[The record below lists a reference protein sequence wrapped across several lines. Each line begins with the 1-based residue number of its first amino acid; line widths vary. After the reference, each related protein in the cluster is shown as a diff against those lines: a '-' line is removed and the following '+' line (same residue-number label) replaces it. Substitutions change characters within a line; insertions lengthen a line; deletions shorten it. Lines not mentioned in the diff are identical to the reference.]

1 MQSKNTPLPNHLNQ
15 QKCNMGGRIYRN
27 EETAGILELPEIG
40 RLHIGKK
47 QAGQNGK
54 EYPVSVDYFIP
65 SGKYAELFTQ
75 ALGEKPGTIQVVFP
89 TDEPE
94 KVCNERYEY
103 RDNSGALVAR
113 GDGRVFEI
121 WDGKRYAPYSVDQYP
136 DIMQQIA
143 TNNPTKRGPDNWDI
157 VLTLRFIVPAVRGIV
172 GVWQFSTKGRA
183 SSIRNIRESF
193 DGVQMMRG
201 TVTQT
206 VFDLSVQFAKSNKP
220 GVNSRYPV
228 VSLVANDN
236 RISEIKQAMA
246 PEQNLALLMAGNDK

>member
-1 MQSKNTPLPNHLNQ
+1 
-15 QKCNMGGRIYRN
+15 MGGRILRP
-27 EETAGILELPEIG
+27 ERQGQSILELPEVG

-65 SGKYAELFTQ
+65 SGKYAGMFAA
-75 ALGEKPGTIQVVFP
+75 ALGDKPQTIQVIFP
-89 TDEPE
+89 DDSPE

-113 GDGRVFEI
+113 GDGHVFEV
-121 WDGKRYAPYSVDQYP
+121 WDGKRYAPYSVDEYP
-136 DIMQQIA
+136 DIMAQIER
-143 TNNPTKRGPDNWDI
+143 NNPTRRGADNWDI
-157 VLTLRFIVPAVRGIV
+157 VLTLRFIIPAVRGIV
-172 GVWQFSTKGRA
+172 GVWQFSTKGKA
-183 SSIRNIRESF
+183 SSVKNIRESF

-228 VSLVANDN
+228 VSLVANDT
-236 RISEIKQAMA
+236 RIEEIRKAIA
-246 PEQNLALLMAGNDK
+246 PTENLSLLLPDKEK

>member
-1 MQSKNTPLPNHLNQ
+1 
-15 QKCNMGGRIYRN
+15 MGGRIIRP
-27 EETAGILELPEIG
+27 EQGAAILELPEIG

-47 QAGQNGK
+47 QTGQNGK

-65 SGKYAELFTQ
+65 TGKYAGIFTA
-75 ALGEKPGTIQVVFP
+75 ALGEKPATIQVVFP
-89 TDEPE
+89 SDDPA

-103 RDNSGALVAR
+103 RDDKGALVAR
-113 GDGRVFEI
+113 GDGQIFEI
-121 WDGKRYAPYSVDQYP
+121 WNGQRYAPYSVEQYP
-136 DIMQQIA
+136 DIMAQIA
-143 TNNPTKRGPDNWDI
+143 DKNPTKRGPDNWDI
-157 VLTLRFIVPAVRGIV
+157 VLTLRVVVPAVRGVV

-183 SSIRNIRESF
+183 SSIKNIRESF
-193 DGVQMMRG
+193 DGVKRMRG

-236 RISEIKQAMA
+236 RIAEIRQTLA
-246 PEQNLALLMAGNDK
+246 PEQNLGLLLPDKEK

>member
-1 MQSKNTPLPNHLNQ
+1 
-15 QKCNMGGRIYRN
+15 MGGRIVRN
-27 EETAGILELPEIG
+27 EPDAAILELPEIG

-47 QAGQNGK
+47 QAGQNGR

-65 SGKYAELFTQ
+65 SGKYAGMFTA
-75 ALGEKPGTIQVVFP
+75 ALGERPQTIQVIFP
-89 TDEPE
+89 DDSPE

-103 RDNSGALVAR
+103 RDDKGALVAR

-121 WDGKRYAPYSVDQYP
+121 WDGKRYAPYSMDQYP
-136 DIMQQIA
+136 DIMEQVTA
-143 TNNPTKRGPDNWDI
+143 KNPTKRGADNWD
-157 VLTLRFIVPAVRGIV
+157 VALTLRFIVPAVRGVV

-183 SSIRNIRESF
+183 SSIKNIRNSF

-201 TVTQT
+201 TVCQT

-220 GVNSRYPV
+220 GSNSRYPV

-236 RISEIKQAMA
+236 RVDEIRAMLA
-246 PEQNLALLMAGNDK
+246 PEQTTKNLLLSE

>member
-1 MQSKNTPLPNHLNQ
+1 
-15 QKCNMGGRIYRN
+15 MGGRIVRN
-27 EETAGILELPEIG
+27 EPDAAILELPEIG

-47 QAGQNGK
+47 QAGQNGR

-65 SGKYAELFTQ
+65 SGKYAGMFTA
-75 ALGEKPGTIQVVFP
+75 ALGERPQTIQVIFP
-89 TDEPE
+89 DDSPE

-103 RDNSGALVAR
+103 RDDKGALVAR

-136 DIMQQIA
+136 DIMEQVTA
-143 TNNPTKRGPDNWDI
+143 KNPTKRGADNWD
-157 VLTLRFIVPAVRGIV
+157 VALTLRFIVPAVRGVV

-183 SSIRNIRESF
+183 SSIKNIRNSF

-201 TVTQT
+201 TVCQT

-220 GVNSRYPV
+220 GSNSRYPV

-236 RISEIKQAMA
+236 RVDEIRAMLA
-246 PEQNLALLMAGNDK
+246 PEQTTKNLLLSE

>member
-1 MQSKNTPLPNHLNQ
+1 
-15 QKCNMGGRIYRN
+15 MGGRIYRP
-27 EETAGILELPEIG
+27 EQDAAILELPEVG

-47 QAGQNGK
+47 QVGQNGR

-65 SGKYAELFTQ
+65 SGKYAGMFTQ
-75 ALGEKPGTIQVVFP
+75 ALGEKPQTIQIIFP
-89 TDEPE
+89 DDTPE

-103 RDNSGALVAR
+103 RDDKGALVAK
-113 GDGRVFEI
+113 GDGRTFEI
-121 WDGKRYAPYSVDQYP
+121 WDSKHYVPYSVDKYP
-136 DIMQQIA
+136 DIMNQITA
-143 TNNPTKRGPDNWDI
+143 KNPTKRGVDNWDI
-157 VLTLRFIVPAVRGIV
+157 VLTLRFIIPAVRGIV

-183 SSIRNIRESF
+183 SSVKNIRESF
-193 DGVQMMRG
+193 DGVVMMRG

-236 RISEIKQAMA
+236 RVNDIRAMLT
-246 PEQNLALLMAGNDK
+246 PEQSTKNLLLSE